1 MIDHGSLIVGVQ
13 FHTPQA
19 GLLDSVQFFF
29 NIGTFRMDSA
39 VRTEAGG
46 VVYFHGEAQYTFKLR
61 RLGHHRQYHRKVHAR
76 TGHCFLQALQGS
88 VTVYRMVFHA
98 LKERHCPG
106 RNLIRI
112 HMGMYINHHK
122 LSSLLFFFHSTSF
135 CSVLQEENLPFF
147 NIFPIQN
154 RKCIL
159 TFRKEYVKL
168 TSKSRVDGFLYGL
181 WFSGS

>member
-1 MIDHGSLIVGVQ
+1 M
-13 FHTPQA
+13 A
-19 GLLDSVQFFF
+19 
-29 NIGTFRMDSA
+29 NIQVDAR
-39 VRTEAGG
+39 
-46 VVYFHGEAQYTFKLR
+46 GEACPIPVVKTKQ
-61 RLGHHRQYHRKVHAR
+61 AI
-76 TGHCFLQALQGS
+76 QALQGS

-112 HMGMYINHHK
+112 HMGMYINYHK

-135 CSVLQEENLPFF
+135 YSVLQEENLPFF

-159 TFRKEYVKL
+159 TFRKEYVFHK
-168 TSKSRVDGFLYGL
+168 
-181 WFSGS
+181 